1 MNGSSAAPTKGNLLR
16 LREELQ
22 LATEAY
28 ELLDRKR
35 EVLVNELMA
44 LMQDLRNLQE
54 SFHRSY
60 RKALLKLRTARV
72 RMGEERMKI
81 ALAFESQPM
90 DLEAFHRSVMGVH
103 VIELAAHPLPP
114 HPLAGPQE
122 SAPEL
127 EEAQSIMR
135 DILEV
140 VLRYVSQTAAAWRL
154 ATEVQKTQRRVTAL
168 ENIFLPGYSRSI
180 ARIQS
185 ALEENDREQFF
196 RLKRLKGKSAAAAFK
211 T

>member
-1 MNGSSAAPTKGNLLR
+1 VNGSGTAPTKGNLLR
-16 LREELQ
+16 FREELQ

-35 EVLVNELMA
+35 EVLINELMA

-54 SFHRSY
+54 SFHQRY
-60 RKALLKLRTARV
+60 REAMLKLRTARV

-90 DLEAFHRSVMGVH
+90 DLDAFHRSVMGVH
-103 VIELAAHPLPP
+103 VTELAAPPLPP
-114 HPLAGPQE
+114 QPLAGPQE

-127 EEAQSIMR
+127 EEAQAIMR
-135 DILEV
+135 DLLDV
-140 VLRYVSQTAAAWRL
+140 VIRYVSQTTAAWRL

-168 ENIFLPGYSRSI
+168 ENIFLPDYRRAI
-180 ARIQS
+180 AGIQS
-185 ALEENDREQFF
+185 ALEENEREEFF
-196 RLKRLKGKSAAAAFK
+196 RLKRLKGKSAATGFR